1 MKAFFCALVSA
12 FLLSHAAYSQ
22 GRLAEFNQAK
32 QLLNKGSYDQAMHL
46 LKPYMDADDYGE
58 VANYATYYF
67 AKAAYHSGQYKLSE
81 SSLQPILQ
89 KKQWKYQ
96 DDARYLSALNNFSLQ
111 NISGALNTISQL
123 EDEALLEQAYR
134 ASYDFLRDVSTSVLI
149 VNLPE
154 HQENEGLVLALK
166 SQLAKRTVLSAGEQK
181 VFDQIKDLDFSTEG
195 DKKFERKSNQVLD
208 IAVLLPF
215 NYNGGSGVRR
225 LDGNNFVFDLYKG
238 IKMAAEEAKNA
249 GLRVEIRTFDTER
262 KPEVLNKIL
271 TDPFMQVADIILGP
285 IYPEESEQVAA
296 FAETRQIPFV
306 NPLSNISLGRAS
318 MDYSY
323 LFRPS
328 VSTLS
333 EGILNHNKKLPGKR
347 IAVAY
352 SATSRDELLARQYG
366 EAAARAGFQVV
377 ANRKVSARDMRSFF
391 NNLGLESASPGV
403 DQIVIFSDDPNI
415 AAPTF
420 AVVESLSANIPILVM
435 DSWLYFNFASYEM
448 LDVQNFHFVGN
459 NTVSFNKEE
468 VAAFRESFFERFNV
482 YPDLNAHLGY
492 EIIRWISSVINQQRG
507 FDFQDN
513 LNDKGFQEGVLTFG
527 FDFKGSTS
535 NKYVP
540 ILNLQEGILEVE

>member
-1 MKAFFCALVSA
+1 
-12 FLLSHAAYSQ
+12 
-22 GRLAEFNQAK
+22 
-32 QLLNKGSYDQAMHL
+32 
-46 LKPYMDADDYGE
+46 
-58 VANYATYYF
+58 
-67 AKAAYHSGQYKLSE
+67 
-81 SSLQPILQ
+81 
-89 KKQWKYQ
+89 
-96 DDARYLSALNNFSLQ
+96 
-111 NISGALNTISQL
+111 
-123 EDEALLEQAYR
+123 
-134 ASYDFLRDVSTSVLI
+134 
-149 VNLPE
+149 
-154 HQENEGLVLALK
+154 
-166 SQLAKRTVLSAGEQK
+166 RTVLSAGEQK

-238 IKMAAEEAKNA
+238 IKMSAEEAKNA

-296 FAETRQIPFV
+296 FAETRKIPFV

-377 ANRKVSARDMRSFF
+377 ANR
-391 NNLGLESASPGV
+391 
-403 DQIVIFSDDPNI
+403 
-415 AAPTF
+415 
-420 AVVESLSANIPILVM
+420 
-435 DSWLYFNFASYEM
+435 
-448 LDVQNFHFVGN
+448 
-459 NTVSFNKEE
+459 
-468 VAAFRESFFERFNV
+468 
-482 YPDLNAHLGY
+482 
-492 EIIRWISSVINQQRG
+492 
-507 FDFQDN
+507 
-513 LNDKGFQEGVLTFG
+513 
-527 FDFKGSTS
+527 
-535 NKYVP
+535 
-540 ILNLQEGILEVE
+540 